1 MTSLQELT
9 EKIGC
14 LARISTLVL
23 FLAPG
28 NLGFSQSG
36 DPFPMELGHGLM
48 VGAVDDTS
56 AILQSRL
63 TSTNRLVDRRW
74 SGVLGIDGVARFQV
88 SAGTDFTDSIE
99 TPWLSALPEND
110 YIVKV
115 KVDGLRPETRYH
127 YRLVYGPDRS
137 RLKKSAAAS
146 FTTLGGRTGQVSYGF
161 VLATCMHYSKFHYT
175 GQTARPP
182 YSGPDKA
189 LGYPALAAILALEP
203 DFFVGLGDNVY
214 YDGPG
219 SGHQMRGRAET
230 QHQLRMKHQEQYS
243 QPRFL
248 DLFARVATY
257 WMKDD
262 HDYRFNDSD
271 PVNPVRVYAQD
282 RIGAY
287 PKENLYPR
295 HSGSGH
301 APSHELGVRMFREQY
316 PVVDPR
322 ASDTVTYFTRRV
334 NRDLQIWMVEG
345 RDYRSPNDFPDGP
358 QKTIWGKEQ
367 KEWLKRTLLESD
379 ATFKVLLSATP
390 MVGPGYAYK
399 QDNHVNPKGFRY
411 EGNEFFR
418 WLTAN
423 RFSPNRFV
431 IICGDRHWQYHA
443 VHPSGFQEF
452 SVGAMIDSNA
462 IPGFLPG
469 DPESSDPEGKV
480 KHLYHYE
487 EPTGGFLLM
496 EIGRTGEGRARMDFT
511 FHDEKGKLLYTH
523 AKEAAPR

>member
-1 MTSLQELT
+1 MTALQGLKGIIGRWPRIPELF
-9 EKIGC
+9 
-14 LARISTLVL
+14 LVL
-23 FLAPG
+23 ALG
-28 NLGFSQSG
+28 NLGYSQSG
-36 DPFPMELGHGLM
+36 DPFPMELGQGLM

-56 AILQSRL
+56 AIFQSRL
-63 TSTNRLVDRRW
+63 TSAKRRVDRRW
-74 SGVLGIDGVARFQV
+74 SGVLGIEGVARFEV
-88 SAGTDFTDSIE
+88 AAGTDFKNSIRTE
-99 TPWLSALPEND
+99 WLPALPEND
-110 YIVKV
+110 YIVKI

-127 YRLVYGPDRS
+127 YRLVYGPDKS
-137 RLKKSAAAS
+137 RLKESAAAA
-146 FTTLGGRTGQVSYGF
+146 FTTLGGETGQASYSF
-161 VLATCMHYSKFHYT
+161 ALATCMNYTKFHYT
-175 GQTARPP
+175 GQSSQPP

-189 LGYPALAAILALEP
+189 LGYPALASILALEP
-203 DFFVGLGDNVY
+203 EYFVGLGDNVY
-214 YDGPG
+214 YDTPG
-219 SGHQMRGRAET
+219 GSHLQRGRAET

-243 QPRFL
+243 QQRFL
-248 DLFARVATY
+248 DLFPRLATY

-271 PVNPVRVYAQD
+271 PLNPIRVYAQD

-287 PKENLYPR
+287 PKENLYPQ

-322 ASDTVTYFTRRV
+322 ADQSVTYFTRRV
-334 NRDLQIWMVEG
+334 NRDLQVWMVEG

-358 QKTIWGKEQ
+358 QKTIWGKKQ
-367 KEWLKRTLLESD
+367 REWLKRTLLASD

-390 MVGPGYAYK
+390 MVGPGYEYK
-399 QDNHVNPKGFRY
+399 RDNHVNPGGFQY

-418 WLTAN
+418 WLKSN
-423 RFSPNRFV
+423 SFSPNRFI

-462 IPGFLPG
+462 IQGFLPG
-469 DPESSDPEGKV
+469 DPESSDPEGKI

-496 EIGRTGEGRARMDFT
+496 KIGRTGEGQARMDFT
-511 FHDEKGKLLYTH
+511 FYDEKGKVLYTH
-523 AKEAAPR
+523 AKEAAIE